1 MEIIIAIGLIA
12 ALVYVGYRVLNKED
26 SDGSHPLD
34 AATQAPYKVEKPR
47 FEDTSDIVIAQRS
60 TTKVDGIGHESIPVM
75 PTLTN
80 LLDVNGDGKVNLE
93 DAKEAAKKTK
103 KKVKEVTEE
112 VVEKVK
118 KPRGRKPKAE

>member
-1 MEIIIAIGLIA
+1 MEIIIAVIA
-12 ALVYVGYRVLNKED
+12 LAIIVYVGYRILNSE
-26 SDGSHPLD
+26 SADGSHPLD
-34 AATQAPYKVEKPR
+34 AATQAPYKVEPIQ
-47 FEDTSDIVIAQRS
+47 T
-60 TTKVDGIGHESIPVM
+60 TTKPDGIGHESIPVM

-80 LLDVNGDGKVNLE
+80 VLDVNGDGKVNLE
-93 DAKEAAKKTK
+93 DAKEAVKKTK

>member
-1 MEIIIAIGLIA
+1 MEIIIAIALLA
-12 ALVYVGYRVLNKED
+12 ALVYVGYRILNKED
-26 SDGSHPLD
+26 ADGSHPLD
-34 AATQAPYKVEKPR
+34 AATQAPYKVEPK
-47 FEDTSDIVIAQRS
+47 T
-60 TTKVDGIGHESIPVM
+60 TTKPDGIGHESIPVM

-80 LLDVNGDGKVNLE
+80 VLDVNNDGKVNLE

-103 KKVKEVTEE
+103 KKVKEVTDQ

>member
-1 MEIIIAIGLIA
+1 MEIIIAIV
-12 ALVYVGYRVLNKED
+12 ALVVIVYVGYTILNKENT
-26 SDGSHPLD
+26 DGSHPLD
-34 AATQAPYKVEKPR
+34 AATQAPYKVEPPQ
-47 FEDTSDIVIAQRS
+47 T

-80 LLDVNGDGKVNLE
+80 VLDVNGDGKVNLE
-93 DAKEAAKKTK
+93 DAKEAVKKTK
-103 KKVKEVTEE
+103 KKVKEVTDE